1 MVDDDP
7 AVAGAAAV
15 LGLGGANKISVTI
28 LLEFVFSVETFLAH
42 IFASRVDDGSTFWG
56 ISTFYVDIPF
66 WGPFLITLVVIK
78 ML

>member
-28 LLEFVFSVETFLAH
+28 LLEFVFSVETFLAYIRADLQSMQLNFH
-42 IFASRVDDGSTFWG
+42 WQVWRS
-56 ISTFYVDIPF
+56 
-66 WGPFLITLVVIK
+66 
-78 ML
+78 